1 MSLEQAMKD
10 LAEAVRE
17 NTAAHAELAK
27 VAVKASG
34 QKAPAEPGKTEAE
47 DAGAAEAKKK
57 AAAEKAA
64 ETRRKKAEQKKAEEK
79 KAEEKKAEEP
89 DETGGTGEI
98 SAAEIVT
105 EISAADLHT
114 KARSWMGVDD
124 AGERDTRKANLS
136 GALKHLGVAKLS
148 ELTDDDRA
156 KVASYINA
164 WDAGQEKIDFE
175 AIDAKVSGE
184 DDDLLD

>member
-79 KAEEKKAEEP
+79 EAEEP
-89 DETGGTGEI
+89 DETG
-98 SAAEIVT
+98 AAEIVT

-114 KARSWMGVDD
+114 KARSWMSVDD
-124 AGERDTRKANLS
+124 AGERDTRK
-136 GALKHLGVAKLS
+136 GP
-148 ELTDDDRA
+148 RA
-156 KVASYINA
+156 
-164 WDAGQEKIDFE
+164 
-175 AIDAKVSGE
+175 
-184 DDDLLD
+184 